1 MAQPALRPTNS
12 RSRLSSRSGLT
23 SSRSGERLHLGGEN
37 SHSIGTA
44 RGKLVRA
51 TTANPTTGSF
61 SKVTTGNEKKRPALI
76 DKTNSQTATH
86 ELSEYSQGK
95 LHQEPLLKHKAPSSV
110 ALRTTTTTANSKPRS
125 ASVTSHTSIE
135 ASGSSNYNNARHQR
149 GVSSSSAVN
158 AVKKSRGGA
167 LKTSSDMKMEVEDQT
182 ISSTQ
187 RSSIA
192 ANVTT
197 TTKRASAGSRSTMQS
212 IGNGMDVEDAA
223 LLSHRQE
230 QGENDPTASQTELY
244 VGSYTNLDED
254 MSEVESD
261 WPSSSA
267 ESSSRRH
274 SSKTDAEEDDF
285 GIKATVMNPDE
296 EIEVEDE
303 EEEGEEEEEEEDDED
318 EDDDSGAESVILDNL
333 DPECYVSLPP
343 EMELLAQAKVA
354 HICARFE
361 ELVLRPAMMKQA
373 VERQAAM
380 ERGEI
385 APEIAAHDDELALMG
400 LDPDEVRDTSMVA
413 EYSKEIFEYMS
424 RCEARTMA
432 NPNYMDFQ
440 GEIRWHMRATLV
452 DWLMQVHM
460 RYHMMPETLWIAI
473 NIVDRFLS
481 ARVVS
486 LAKLQLVGVTAMFVA
501 AKYEEILAPSVDEF
515 VFMTESGYTREEIL
529 KGERIVLSTL
539 NFNVSS
545 YCSPYSWVRRI
556 SKADDYDLQTR
567 TLAKFLMELT
577 LFDHRF
583 LRAKPSLIAATAM
596 YLSKKMLG
604 GQWNESFVY
613 YSNLIEEQLI
623 PGANLLLEKLIDENF
638 LDCFVCKKYGN
649 RKFLKASIYARDW
662 ALRNHQ
668 AMGALLSST
677 HVDNSPG
684 Q

>member
-1 MAQPALRPTNS
+1 M
-12 RSRLSSRSGLT
+12 
-23 SSRSGERLHLGGEN
+23 
-37 SHSIGTA
+37 
-44 RGKLVRA
+44 
-51 TTANPTTGSF
+51 
-61 SKVTTGNEKKRPALI
+61 
-76 DKTNSQTATH
+76 
-86 ELSEYSQGK
+86 
-95 LHQEPLLKHKAPSSV
+95 KHKAPSSTT
-110 ALRTTTTTANSKPRS
+110 LRTNAVTVGNKPRS
-125 ASVTSHTSIE
+125 ASVTSHTSVE
-135 ASGSSNYNNARHQR
+135 APQQSAANIYPNGRHQR
-149 GVSSSSAVN
+149 GASSSSGISIAN
-158 AVKKSRGGA
+158 RKIRGNPS
-167 LKTSSDMKMEVEDQT
+167 KQSSDQRMDSEEATM
-182 ISSTQ
+182 I
-187 RSSIA
+187 RSSIT
-192 ANVTT
+192 NNT
-197 TTKRASAGSRSTMQS
+197 TTKRSSAGARGTLQPLV
-212 IGNGMDVEDAA
+212 NGMEVDETGG
-223 LLSHRQE
+223 LLSTQTEQE
-230 QGENDPTASQTELY
+230 DDYGLTSQSQTVLS
-244 VGSYTNLDED
+244 SYPSIDED

-267 ESSSRRH
+267 EGSSRRH
-274 SSKTDAEEDDF
+274 SSKTEAEDDDF
-285 GIKATVMNPDE
+285 GAKASGMTSDE
-296 EIEVEDE
+296 ELDGQQE
-303 EEEGEEEEEEEDDED
+303 EEEDEEEEDDED
-318 EDDDSGAESVILDNL
+318 DDAASGEGSVILNDL

-343 EMELLAQAKVA
+343 EMDDLAQAKVA
-354 HICARFE
+354 QICAQYE
-361 ELVLRPAMMKQA
+361 EIVLRPAMMKQA
-373 VERQAAM
+373 LERQAAVQ
-380 ERGEI
+380 RGEL

-473 NIVDRFLS
+473 NVVDRFLS

-529 KGERIVLSTL
+529 KGERIILSTL

-556 SKADDYDLQTR
+556 SKADDYDIQTR

-596 YLSKKMLG
+596 FLSKKMLG

-613 YSNLIEEQLI
+613 YSNFIEEQLI
-623 PGANLLLEKLIDENF
+623 PGANLLLEKLIDDNF

-662 ALRNHQ
+662 ALRNNQ
-668 AMGALLSST
+668 AMGALLVGN
-677 HVDNSPG
+677 HNDNAG